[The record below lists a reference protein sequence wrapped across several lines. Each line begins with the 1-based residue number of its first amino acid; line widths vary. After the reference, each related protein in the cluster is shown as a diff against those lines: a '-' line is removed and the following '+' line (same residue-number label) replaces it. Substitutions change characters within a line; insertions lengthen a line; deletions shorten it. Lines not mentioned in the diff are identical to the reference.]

1 MSSSRPQL
9 FRAQLALRGRDPT
22 RWAPLKV
29 TREEFHFVAIKPH
42 FFDTFVCP
50 VCSDLLASD
59 FGLLHVFQRQYA
71 CNLEHFARMDAQRI
85 PEDWLLCNAQGRCCS
100 CGRIPGHWLCSICDD
115 DWAHP
120 CRAPGCDEEVCRA
133 CGNRWLR
140 GLHGDLFQW
149 NRLAAAAA
157 QPGSSSSQAR
167 RHI

>member
-1 MSSSRPQL
+1 MSTPPLLRLTMSVLVSQ
-9 FRAQLALRGRDPT
+9 LRGRDPT

-29 TREEFHFVAIKPH
+29 TREEFHFVRIKPH
-42 FFDTFVCP
+42 FFNLFECL

-71 CNLEHFARMDAQRI
+71 MNLEHFARMDRNKI
-85 PEDWLLCNAQGRCCS
+85 PQHWLLCNTQGGCRS
-100 CGRIPGHWLCSICDD
+100 CGRIPRHWVCSFCDD
-115 DWAHP
+115 YGWAHP

-149 NRLAAAAA
+149 NR
-157 QPGSSSSQAR
+157 R
-167 RHI
+167 